1 MKQKIILDLCGGSG
15 SWSRPYKENGYDVR
29 LITLPEND
37 VLTYQPPKSGVYG
50 ILAAPPCTEFSVL
63 NSKAER
69 RERKPEEGLKI
80 VNACLRII
88 EQAKPVWWALENPVG
103 YLRDYL
109 EKSTLIFQPWEYG
122 DPWTKRTEIWGTFN
136 PPPKQYF
143 CWEDVPNK
151 LPLYTRPGRGTPN
164 FAYLHKSA
172 LTLIPQLAFAD
183 PKTDADFRAITPPGF
198 AKAFF
203 RSK

>member
-15 SWSRPYKENGYDVR
+15 SWSRPYKESGYDVR

-63 NSKAER
+63 NCKAER

-88 EQAKPVWWALENPVG
+88 EQVKPVWWALENPVG
-103 YLRDYL
+103 YLRDYR
-109 EKSTLIFQPWEYG
+109 KIDVDFSTVGVRRSMDKAHRNLGSVQTPAPNNIFDGKMCQINYLF
-122 DPWTKRTEIWGTFN
+122 I
-136 PPPKQYF
+136 Q
-143 CWEDVPNK
+143 
-151 LPLYTRPGRGTPN
+151 GRGVESQI
-164 FAYLHKSA
+164 LHIS
-172 LTLIPQLAFAD
+172 TN
-183 PKTDADFRAITPPGF
+183 RHCH
-198 AKAFF
+198 
-203 RSK
+203 